1 MEPMVIAKQ
10 MIDLQKAAFDN
21 SFNAMLL
28 LQEQTERTVN
38 MFSEQATWLPEEW
51 KKVLAE
57 WVKAYNKGYD
67 DFKKL
72 VDENFKSV
80 GAFLAE
86 VETPEVEKAKTKKT
100 PKTKSE

>member
-21 SFNAMLL
+21 SFNAVLL

-38 MFSEQATWLPEEW
+38 MFLEQATWPTEEG
-51 KKVLAE
+51 KKVCRE
-57 WVKAYNKGYD
+57 WLKVYNKGCD

-72 VDENFKSV
+72 VDENFKNV
-80 GAFLAE
+80 GAFFT
-86 VETPEVEKAKTKKT
+86 VG
-100 PKTKSE
+100 